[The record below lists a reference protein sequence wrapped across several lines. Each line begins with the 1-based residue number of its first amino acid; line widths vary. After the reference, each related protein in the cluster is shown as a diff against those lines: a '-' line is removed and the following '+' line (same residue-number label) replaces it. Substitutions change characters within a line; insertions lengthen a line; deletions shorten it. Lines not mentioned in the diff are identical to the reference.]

1 MKRYSK
7 TMSKTKKY
15 INAIYVIVLKTL
27 ITIIVFFKNA
37 VITHKVEFIII
48 IIDIAISGE
57 DTSL

>member
-1 MKRYSK
+1 
-7 TMSKTKKY
+7 MSKTKKY
-15 INAIYVIVLKTL
+15 INAIYVIVLETL